1 MKAKNKVVRL
11 RERNPFMSTAEIAR
25 KVGITRQ
32 YAREV
37 LLKNNLQTKVPKP
50 KRVVYCKV
58 CRDVTT
64 DRGGIHNG
72 ECRFKWNRIKLT
84 CSFCRIPFYRSR
96 KRVFQGYRLKL
107 KNVYCTQTC
116 YQTFRKQNVNGNK
129 QRFNT
134 TMGTENQQNGI
145 EYLYS
150 RV

>member
-11 RERNPFMSTAEIAR
+11 RKNHRFMPVAEIAR

-37 LLKNNLQTKVPKP
+37 LIKNDLPTKVPKP

-58 CRDVTT
+58 CREITT
-64 DRGGIHNG
+64 DRNGLHNG

-84 CSFCRIPFYRSR
+84 CYFCRVPFYRSR
-96 KRVFQGYRLKL
+96 KRVMQGYRLKL
-107 KNVYCTQTC
+107 NNVYCTQEC
-116 YQTFRKQNVNGNK
+116 YQTYRKQKANGNQ

-134 TMGTENQQNGI
+134 TMGT
-145 EYLYS
+145 
-150 RV
+150 